1 MNLSETLYPAE
12 AAEDTV
18 EALFHEQ
25 GRDRPVLFWLTALVL
40 GAAIASLPLVKVDL
54 SVGARGIVR
63 LSNEDLA
70 ALPGAAAAAGSTLP
84 VTIDAFLDER
94 DAAFLKVGQP
104 VTLRYDAFPYI
115 AWGTAPGMVVGI
127 PIRTV
132 AFGNGARCRFTVQS
146 PTTELRL
153 ADGRTGPISDGMT
166 VGVQVVVNRKSLLD
180 LIYQR
185 SEELFGI

>member
-63 LSNEDLA
+63 LLERGSGRVA
-70 ALPGAAAAAGSTLP
+70 RSCGGPAL
-84 VTIDAFLDER
+84 R
-94 DAAFLKVGQP
+94 
-104 VTLRYDAFPYI
+104 FP
-115 AWGTAPGMVVGI
+115 
-127 PIRTV
+127 
-132 AFGNGARCRFTVQS
+132 
-146 PTTELRL
+146 
-153 ADGRTGPISDGMT
+153 
-166 VGVQVVVNRKSLLD
+166 
-180 LIYQR
+180 
-185 SEELFGI
+185 